1 MITIKVEI
9 AKDEACWFVKHCD
22 EVNLICWS
30 DTEEDLRKQ
39 ATEAII
45 FTLKERDIEPSQIVF
60 NFSVVPFRE
69 SEVAY

>member
-1 MITIKVEI
+1 MITVKVEI
-9 AKDEACWFVKHCD
+9 AKDEDCWFVKHCD

-45 FTLKERDIEPSQIVF
+45 FTLRERHIEPSQIVC
-60 NFSVVPFRE
+60 NFCVVPFRE

>member
-1 MITIKVEI
+1 MITVKVEI
-9 AKDEACWFVKHCD
+9 AKDEDCWFVKHCD
-22 EVNLICWS
+22 EVNLMCWS

-45 FTLKERDIEPSQIVF
+45 FTLRERDIEPSQIVC
-60 NFSVVPFRE
+60 NFYVVPFRE

>member
-1 MITIKVEI
+1 MITVKVEI
-9 AKDEACWFVKHCD
+9 AKDEDCWFVKHCD
-22 EVNLICWS
+22 EVSLICWS

-45 FTLKERDIEPSQIVF
+45 FTLRERDIEPSQIVC
-60 NFSVVPFRE
+60 NFHVVPFRE

>member
-1 MITIKVEI
+1 MIIIKVGI
-9 AKDEACWFVKHCD
+9 AKDEECWFVKHCD

-45 FTLKERDIEPSQIVF
+45 FTLREREIEPSQILC
-60 NFSVVPFRE
+60 NFYVVPFRE

>member
-1 MITIKVEI
+1 MIIIKVGI
-9 AKDEACWFVKHCD
+9 TKDEECWFVKHCD

-45 FTLKERDIEPSQIVF
+45 FTLREREIEPSQIVC
-60 NFSVVPFRE
+60 NFYVVPFRE